1 MLQFQYEDAWYYN
14 NYHVLGHIFVF
25 PHFMKV
31 TLFDARDNF
40 RQMDFEGLDYD
51 WYKNE
56 DEKKEG
62 TQTKTSPVTSPRQE
76 LKARKKFVI
85 LKNTNTICFDRG
97 DGKIQVY
104 NWEVHE
110 QKISKNNLIVFTK
123 TCSLNNHSLCEVIDR
138 NLVTV
143 MDLRRDGDQTKK
155 LFNVESNS
163 LLGLPDYFRDQN

>member
-1 MLQFQYEDAWYYN
+1 MVIENALSRNGKSMCIFENFLAFRNLKEKCFEIIDISTKETMLQFQYEDAWYYN

-62 TQTKTSPVTSPRQE
+62 T
-76 LKARKKFVI
+76 
-85 LKNTNTICFDRG
+85 
-97 DGKIQVY
+97 
-104 NWEVHE
+104 
-110 QKISKNNLIVFTK
+110 
-123 TCSLNNHSLCEVIDR
+123 
-138 NLVTV
+138 
-143 MDLRRDGDQTKK
+143 
-155 LFNVESNS
+155 
-163 LLGLPDYFRDQN
+163 